1 MRGDAVRAIAT
12 SGRSTTPGGA
22 ACPGARGGTRD
33 GARDWVHPWQF
44 GLAVCALLAPVP
56 PAFVFATY
64 TEGVGHAVLF
74 AVTAALVARPL
85 FLHHRRAAFVR
96 ASAIGGLVL
105 MMWSYAGSLGGLG
118 VFFLS
123 VPLMWLAAFAD
134 PRRRPVPAAVMTGS
148 GALLMV
154 AMATVP
160 GFWWRV

>member
-1 MRGDAVRAIAT
+1 MRAIAA
-12 SGRSTTPGGA
+12 SGRSTTSGG
-22 ACPGARGGTRD
+22 GGGVRERDTRD
-33 GARDWVHPWQF
+33 GARHWVHPWQF

-56 PAFVFATY
+56 PAFVFGTY
-64 TEGVGHAVLF
+64 MEGIAYAVLF
-74 AVTAALVARPL
+74 AVTAALVAWPL
-85 FLHHRRAAFVR
+85 FLRHRRAAFVR
-96 ASAIGGLVL
+96 TSAIGGLVL
-105 MMWSYAGSLGGLG
+105 MLWSYVGSLGGLG

-134 PRRRPVPAAVMTGS
+134 PRRRPVPAAVMTGA

>member
-1 MRGDAVRAIAT
+1 MRAVAA
-12 SGRSTTPGGA
+12 SGRGTTPGGVA
-22 ACPGARGGTRD
+22 RADARGGTRD
-33 GARDWVHPWQF
+33 GAGTWVHPWQF

-56 PAFVFATY
+56 PALMFGTY
-64 TEGVGHAVLF
+64 MEGIAYVVLF
-74 AVTAALVARPL
+74 AVTAALVAWPL
-85 FLHHRRAAFVR
+85 FLRHRRAEFVR

-105 MMWSYAGSLGGLG
+105 MMWSYVGALGGLG

-134 PRRRPVPAAVMTGS
+134 PRRRPVAAAVMTGA
-148 GALLMV
+148 GALLMA